1 LGLRGR
7 IFVGP
12 WSKFTECHRARDA
25 LTKSGL
31 SFTSVKGDVGKPVV
45 VTIGDK
51 KLEGFDAKQ
60 GGPKLAAALEEAGYS
75 AAADKVKLNWF
86 MAGGGPRDHA
96 RLRDHGLRT
105 GGRLTRCLQTEKTG
119 GPARAA
125 GFFLSFCRASVRIA
139 P

>member
-1 LGLRGR
+1 MGLRGR

-60 GGPKLAAALEEAGYS
+60 GGPKLAAALKEAGYS
-75 AAADKVKLNWF
+75 AAADKVIHIGRACAALECESTYF
-86 MAGGGPRDHA
+86 QRQVAVPRACNQLD
-96 RLRDHGLRT
+96 
-105 GGRLTRCLQTEKTG
+105 
-119 GPARAA
+119 
-125 GFFLSFCRASVRIA
+125 
-139 P
+139 